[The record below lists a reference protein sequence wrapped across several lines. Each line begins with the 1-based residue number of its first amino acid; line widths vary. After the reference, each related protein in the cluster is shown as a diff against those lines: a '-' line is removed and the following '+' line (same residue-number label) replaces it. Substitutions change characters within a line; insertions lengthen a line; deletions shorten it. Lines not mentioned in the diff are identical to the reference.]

1 MNPLL
6 LGIVTGVTLALLNFL
21 ASAFYSSRI
30 ISHSNKM
37 TSIALTLIGFVTR
50 LAMIGVIFY
59 GLTKVKWIHFQ
70 ASLITFVIF
79 FTLCTIWKATRV
91 YREAKPLIKQQT
103 EM

>member
-6 LGIVTGVTLALLNFL
+6 FGIVTGVTLALLNFL
-21 ASAFYSSRI
+21 ASSFYSSRI
-30 ISHSNKM
+30 ISHSKM

-50 LAMIGVIFY
+50 LATIGIIFY

-91 YREAKPLIKQQT
+91 YREAKPLMKQQT